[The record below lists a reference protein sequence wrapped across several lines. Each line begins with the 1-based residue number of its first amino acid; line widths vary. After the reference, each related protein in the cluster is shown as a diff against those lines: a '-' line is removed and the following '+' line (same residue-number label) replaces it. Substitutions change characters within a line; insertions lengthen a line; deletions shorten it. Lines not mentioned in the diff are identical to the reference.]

1 MDLKLCIK
9 ILQILWQK
17 PFVSWI
23 LGWRNYSMYAHV
35 HMFLCSNIFY
45 PCLSTFLC
53 SCQFASILETF
64 SMLMSVCFYARA
76 HIFLCSNRFYAR
88 IPMFIC
94 FCPYVFMLK
103 FFSMLIFICFHARTY
118 SMTVC
123 FCAPA
128 RMFLYSC
135 LYVSLPSMTC
145 TTVWSLWVHKIRSS
159 NSMTRYKDFYKPI
172 RFKIWISPPPSYY
185 MRFYAWMYRFIWHA
199 RYLFL

>member
-35 HMFLCSNIFY
+35 RMFLCSNIFY

-64 SMLMSVCFYARA
+64 SMLVSVCFYARA
-76 HIFLCSNRFYAR
+76 HIFLYSNIFYAR

-94 FCPYVFMLK
+94 FCPYVFVLK
-103 FFSMLIFICFHARTY
+103 FFLCSFSYVSMLEHILWQ
-118 SMTVC
+118 SVSVLLPVC
-123 FCAPA
+123 FYTRVC
-128 RMFLYSC
+128 MFRCLLWHLLQCDLYGS
-135 LYVSLPSMTC
+135 
-145 TTVWSLWVHKIRSS
+145 
-159 NSMTRYKDFYKPI
+159 I
-172 RFKIWISPPPSYY
+172 RFKVQI
-185 MRFYAWMYRFIWHA
+185 
-199 RYLFL
+199 L

>member
-76 HIFLCSNRFYAR
+76 HIFLYSNIFYAC
-88 IPMFIC
+88 IPIFIC
-94 FCPYVFMLK
+94 FCPYVFMLN

-118 SMTVC
+118 YMTIC
-123 FCAPA
+123 
-128 RMFLYSC
+128 
-135 LYVSLPSMTC
+135 
-145 TTVWSLWVHKIRSS
+145 
-159 NSMTRYKDFYKPI
+159 
-172 RFKIWISPPPSYY
+172 
-185 MRFYAWMYRFIWHA
+185 FYAFVRTILVFVYFVVFYDGICMTNEFSSLIHHKTSSVTFWWPTVTKMNRHLCEIPY
-199 RYLFL
+199 